1 MNSAERDKGHLAV
14 LTRRRYHAILAGGR
28 ACNALGPASQQ
39 AKHRRQHAILYY
51 KRSLKPMAIR
61 QPALIAPLSS
71 R

>member
-39 AKHRRQHAILYY
+39 AKHRRQHAILY
-51 KRSLKPMAIR
+51 
-61 QPALIAPLSS
+61 QPPLTHEEWVNGGWYES
-71 R
+71 